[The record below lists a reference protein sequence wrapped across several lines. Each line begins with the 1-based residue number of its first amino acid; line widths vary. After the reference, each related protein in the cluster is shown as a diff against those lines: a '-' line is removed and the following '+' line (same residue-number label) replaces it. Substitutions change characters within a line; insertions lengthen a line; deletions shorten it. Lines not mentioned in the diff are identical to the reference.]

1 MSCLIRHKADH
12 HLCYRPFLGGTH
24 GVSLSLSGFVVFTTG
39 RFMLSFALS
48 LFSVLVF
55 FSPFSIVFTSL
66 GEERAGLC
74 ASRIF
79 VCLFCT
85 R

>member
-1 MSCLIRHKADH
+1 MILN
-12 HLCYRPFLGGTH
+12 LC
-24 GVSLSLSGFVVFTTG
+24 GFVVCTTG
-39 RFMLSFALS
+39 RFVLSHAL
-48 LFSVLVF
+48 LFVFVF
-55 FSPFSIVFTSL
+55 FQSYVFSIVIISL

-74 ASRIF
+74 ASRAF